1 VTLKVGGKVALE
13 TVPSVIGQSLTAAKA
28 ALKKFNVF
36 VDTTAYTLTA
46 KPGYVIAQSIPSGT
60 QKLLG
65 SQITITVVGT
75 PAKVVI
81 PTFSANETPQ
91 QAGNALGRLEL
102 QVSSTPIQKFS
113 STVPSGDVMRSEPAS
128 GTSVPQGTFVTLVI
142 SQGTAVVMP
151 NLIGQ
156 SPSDAQATLA
166 ASGLTLVVST
176 TQQPETNPDFSGVI
190 VTQSVQ
196 AGQKVAAGT
205 QVTVQTGVYVGGTT
219 GTGTATTTTTV
230 PLTTTTSTT
239 PTSFPTPT

>member
-1 VTLKVGGKVALE
+1 
-13 TVPSVIGQSLTAAKA
+13 
-28 ALKKFNVF
+28 
-36 VDTTAYTLTA
+36 
-46 KPGYVIAQSIPSGT
+46 
-60 QKLLG
+60 
-65 SQITITVVGT
+65 
-75 PAKVVI
+75 
-81 PTFSANETPQ
+81 
-91 QAGNALGRLEL
+91 
-102 QVSSTPIQKFS
+102 
-113 STVPSGDVMRSEPAS
+113 M
-128 GTSVPQGTFVTLVI
+128 PQGTFVTLVI

-230 PLTTTTSTT
+230 PLPTTTSTT